1 MMVGEVGM
9 FPPSIQ
15 CHKNVLL
22 YFQRLNNMP
31 DGSVLKSV
39 FNESKRLSLLGYHT
53 WYTKTHELAKFY
65 GLDITNIDDT
75 TDLSKQD
82 IKDTIEN
89 HYIERWKEKLLDT
102 EKFPILRT
110 YQLFKIDFECESYLS
125 LVKNSKYRIAL
136 SKLRTSCHSL
146 EVERGLYTNPIT
158 PLERRL
164 CFVCREIEDEIHF
177 IMHCQL
183 FETERLDL
191 FGRVGNKFP
200 VFCALDETAKF
211 IFLMQ
216 TSDAQLITWVAK
228 FIHHSL
234 KLEQRRQAM
243 LQLHLSDQQCY
254 CILRCDL
261 YQKCGGIY
269 LQTWL
274 QH

>member
-1 MMVGEVGM
+1 M
-9 FPPSIQ
+9 
-15 CHKNVLL
+15 
-22 YFQRLNNMP
+22 NNMP

-53 WYTKTHELAKFY
+53 WYTKTHELAKYY
-65 GLDITNIDDT
+65 GLDITNIGDT

-89 HYIERWKEKLLDT
+89 HYIESWKEKLLDT
-102 EKFPILRT
+102 ENFPILRT
-110 YQLFKIDFECESYLS
+110 YRLFKIGYECESYLS

-136 SKLRTSCHSL
+136 SKFRTSCHSL
-146 EVERGLYTNPIT
+146 EVERGRYTNPIT

-200 VFCALDETAKF
+200 VFSALDETAKF

-216 TSDAQLITWVAK
+216 NSDAQLITWVAK
-228 FIHHSL
+228 FIHHSMN
-234 KLEQRRQAM
+234 KRNDNIISE
-243 LQLHLSDQQCY
+243 DQ
-254 CILRCDL
+254 
-261 YQKCGGIY
+261 
-269 LQTWL
+269 T
-274 QH
+274 